1 MEITTLINLAT
12 RLEAAGLQWDPE
24 IGDEVIDR
32 SDLDKVGIL
41 VDPQGLSSD
50 ELRGNFLWLP
60 SIEQLIFEVEHR
72 DAVIFHAGATG
83 QGNYEV
89 VLKTASGLLRANGSE
104 FRIALGNAF
113 ESLLCEEH
121 RVELH

>member
-50 ELRGNFLWLP
+50 ELRGNYLWLP
-60 SIEQLIFEVEHR
+60 SIEQLILEVEHR
-72 DAVIFHAGATG
+72 DAIIFHAGSTG
-83 QGNYEV
+83 QNHYEV
-89 VLKTASGLLRANGSE
+89 VLKTAGGLVRASGIE

-113 ESLLCEEH
+113 VSLLCEEH